1 MLNLQ
6 IMRKRLI
13 LWTFAAAALLFSA
26 ASCDFVRQL
35 AGRPTAA
42 QVEQIRLEREAAA
55 EARRQARLDSL
66 ERVRRQRADSLAAL
80 DARLLDSLSHA
91 RGTILSPARLGGLAS
106 GSQPEARYTIV
117 VGAFRNLPYAQRK
130 QQLCVEAGY
139 PASVVRFRNG
149 LHAVAACPSDTLHV
163 VVASLRTLREQG
175 ICPSEGWILMNE

>member
-13 LWTFAAAALLFSA
+13 LWTFAALALLLLA

-42 QVEQIRLEREAAA
+42 RVEEIRQERLAA
-55 EARRQARLDSL
+55 EKAREQARLDSL
-66 ERVRRQRADSLAAL
+66 ERVRQQRADSLAAL

-91 RGTILSPARLGGLAS
+91 RGTILSPARLGGLAAS
-106 GSQPEARYTIV
+106 SQPEARYSIV

-139 PASVVRFRNG
+139 PATVVRFRNG

-163 VVASLRTLREQG
+163 VVASLRELRGKG